1 MEKVQAVKDRAQEAA
16 WARAEGGAGVVMV
29 LAPVPADH
37 ASVQIVVKKYLT
49 NWEFPAMSS
58 AVQNVEPPWQG
69 NKYDCY
75 DE

>member
-29 LAPVPADH
+29 LAPVLVDH

-49 NWEFPAMSS
+49 NWELPAMSS
-58 AVQNVEPPWQG
+58 AVQNVEPP
-69 NKYDCY
+69 
-75 DE
+75 